1 MKYEKP
7 EIIAQNA
14 EEGTYAAGCPTTHRT
29 YNPGGCTDCELTQQ
43 FLLSMVGTTP
53 PYKTR

>member
-29 YNPGGCTDCELTQQ
+29 YNPGGCTDCELT
-43 FLLSMVGTTP
+43 L
-53 PYKTR
+53 

>member
-14 EEGTYAAGCPTTHRT
+14 EEGTYAAGCPAELNQYHYCKQCERT
-29 YNPGGCTDCELTQQ
+29 EQIEFNLAW
-43 FLLSMVGTTP
+43 
-53 PYKTR
+53 